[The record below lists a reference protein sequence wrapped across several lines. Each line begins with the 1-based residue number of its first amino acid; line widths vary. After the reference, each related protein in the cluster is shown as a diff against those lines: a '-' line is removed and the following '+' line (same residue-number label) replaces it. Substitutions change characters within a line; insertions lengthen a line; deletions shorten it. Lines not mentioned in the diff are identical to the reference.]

1 MSKFSK
7 ATYGLGLSLLT
18 LGCSTA
24 ERATTPPA
32 TQAGAVNIGAFPDA
46 ETERASAV
54 LADAL
59 NMITNDYPGRSNEF
73 YLGLGSG
80 AVSTCGPNQHGAA
93 EMAYSQAVQDFVA
106 EQRADYS
113 EGFSKGQ
120 GADVGA
126 LELLC
131 GAVNHLRSLGEQT
144 T

>member
-1 MSKFSK
+1 MSKFTK
-7 ATYGLGLSLLT
+7 ATLGLGLSLLT

-24 ERATTPPA
+24 ERATPPPVS
-32 TQAGAVNIGAFPDA
+32 QAGAVNIGAFPDA

-54 LADAL
+54 LADVL
-59 NMITNDYPGRSNEF
+59 NNITNQYPGRSNEF

-93 EMAYSQAVQDFVA
+93 EVAYTQAVQGFVA
-106 EQRADYS
+106 EQRTDYS

-120 GADVGA
+120 GADTDA

-131 GAVNHLRSLGEQT
+131 GAVNHLRSLGEKT